1 MDCIQGG
8 KGREVPRLS
17 SVLMA
22 WAIAWMCGRS
32 LRWGRLAEDYVG
44 KDDEVSSGHIEYEER
59 LRHLRD
65 VKQVVVDHYA
75 GSWEEVVLRHG
86 LESLWHWYKMTVYFN
101 LMFCV
106 CTLCLLVWVVSS
118 VGARFLTYASTYVT
132 PPFYTHFSR
141 RGTMRWVMHG
151 I

>member
-8 KGREVPRLS
+8 KEREVPRLS

-22 WAIAWMCGRS
+22 WAIAWMCGQS

-44 KDDEVSSGHIEYEER
+44 KDEEVSSGHIESEER
-59 LRHLRD
+59 LRQNLRD
-65 VKQVVVDHYA
+65 VKQVVVDHYV

-86 LESLWHWYKMTVYFN
+86 LESLRHWYKITVYFN
-101 LMFCV
+101 V
-106 CTLCLLVWVVSS
+106 LCLLVWVVSS
-118 VGARFLTYASTYVT
+118 AGARFLTYASTYVT

-141 RGTMRWVMHG
+141 RSTMKWVMRG